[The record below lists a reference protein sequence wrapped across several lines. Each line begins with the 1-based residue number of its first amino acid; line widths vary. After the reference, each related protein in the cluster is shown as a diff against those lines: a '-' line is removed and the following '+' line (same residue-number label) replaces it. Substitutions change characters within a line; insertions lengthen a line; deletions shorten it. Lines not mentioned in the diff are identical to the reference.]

1 MHGTFDKRVTV
12 NLLAADHGRL
22 ERAAHQAG
30 VPLAP
35 FLRSAALAYLDQRFV
50 VPPRLDELLA
60 RLVQETRRVGTN
72 LNQVAAR
79 VNTARVA
86 DPTDL
91 AEARRVVHSLEDTT
105 RALGAVLHNLA
116 PEP

>member
-1 MHGTFDKRVTV
+1 MHGTFDKRVTL
-12 NLLAADHGRL
+12 NLLAADHRRL
-22 ERAAHQAG
+22 EHAAREAG

-35 FLRSAALAYLDQRFV
+35 FVRSAALAYLDQRFV
-50 VPPRLDELLA
+50 VPPRLDQLLA

-79 VNTARVA
+79 VNTAKAA

-91 AEARRVVHSLEDTT
+91 AEARRVVHQLEDTA
-105 RALGAVLHNLA
+105 RVLGTVLHNLS